1 VTTLHL
7 PEVSGRVSLREQ
19 VAAALRTALI
29 SGQLQPGT
37 TYSIPTLAEQLGVSA
52 TPVREAMLDFV
63 QQGILAAVPNKG
75 FRVVEM
81 TDADLDALTEVRRML
96 EVPAVERASG
106 ALSDESIVHLRI
118 IAEQV
123 RDAAAAGD
131 LVSYLEGDREFHLA
145 LLAGAGNPR
154 LIDIVDALRTQSRL
168 YGLGDLAADGTL
180 VASAQEHL
188 ELLEAVAR
196 GDSAAAADLMGHH
209 LDHVRGSWARRDE

>member
-1 VTTLHL
+1 MTSLHL

-63 QQGILAAVPNKG
+63 QQGILTAVPNKG

-106 ALSDESIVHLRI
+106 ALSDESVAHLRV

-131 LVSYLEGDREFHLA
+131 LVAYLEGDREFHLA

-168 YGLGDLAADGTL
+168 YGLGALAADGTL

-196 GDSAAAADLMGHH
+196 ADSTAAADLMGHH

>member
-1 VTTLHL
+1 M
-7 PEVSGRVSLREQ
+7 SLREQ

-52 TPVREAMLDFV
+52 TPVREAMLDLV
-63 QQGILAAVPNKG
+63 QQGILTAVPNKG

-106 ALSDESIVHLRI
+106 ALDEDTVAHLRV

-131 LVSYLEGDREFHLA
+131 LVAYLEGDREFHLA
-145 LLAGAGNPR
+145 LLAGAGNPK
-154 LIDIVDALRTQSRL
+154 LVDIVDSLRTQSRL

-188 ELLEAVAR
+188 ALLEAVAR
-196 GDSAAAADLMGHH
+196 GDSTSAADLMGHH
-209 LDHVRGSWARRDE
+209 LDHVRGSWARREE

>member
-1 VTTLHL
+1 VTVRL

-29 SGQLQPGT
+29 SGQLQPGI

-63 QQGILAAVPNKG
+63 QQGIVAAVPNKG
-75 FRVVEM
+75 FRVIEH

-96 EVPAVERASG
+96 EIPAIERACD
-106 ALSDESIVHLRI
+106 ALTAEQIAELRL

-131 LVSYLEGDREFHLA
+131 LVGYLEGDREFHLRI
-145 LLAGAGNPR
+145 LAAAGNPR
-154 LIDIVDALRTQSRL
+154 LVSIVDDLRTQSRL
-168 YGLGDLAADGTL
+168 YALSDLAADGTL
-180 VASAQEHL
+180 VASADEHL
-188 ELLEAVAR
+188 ALLDALAA
-196 GDSAAAADLMGHH
+196 GDSTVAASLMGHH
-209 LDHVRGSWARRDE
+209 LDHVRGSWARANG

>member
-1 VTTLHL
+1 MTTLHL